1 MAFQPKF
8 QVLGEYAKLLRFIKG
23 QEKKFGVAVF
33 FMMLSSVFEGVQ
45 LTALVPIVDRIFTN
59 KQIEVPSSLPEPVQN
74 LVTFLNETDPDK
86 LFIALPIVFVIL
98 ILIKNIT
105 VYIHSYIMNDI
116 AQSVMRDMRSRIFG
130 KIHSLSLD
138 YFGQKRTGELI
149 SRITSDVSWIEN
161 AVSYAITDMF
171 FQTFLIVVYAV
182 WVFGIYPQGFFV
194 VLILLPF
201 VAGPIA
207 IIGKRLRKLSKST
220 QEKMADINSHLIET
234 ISGVKVVK
242 AFSMEAYEVG
252 RFKGQN
258 YDFYKLKMKSIKR
271 TQLVSPITE
280 FVAAVCGAGI
290 IYTLGQAV
298 REGEMSLGVFILFL
312 GGFLAI
318 IRPLKKLSN
327 VHTIAQQAL
336 PADER
341 INEILNLNPSVA
353 EKPNAPALGP
363 IRQSIVFEHVDF
375 GYDADQLV
383 LRDINLSIN
392 SGELVAIVGPTGTGK
407 STLVN
412 LVPRFY
418 DPSKGRVLIDGKD
431 ARDVS
436 FASLRSQIGYVTQET
451 ILFNESVR
459 YNITYGNFDVSE
471 ECMKEAATKAFADDF
486 IRKMPEGYDTL
497 IGDRGV
503 RLSGGEKQRLTIARA
518 IVKNPPVLI
527 LDEATS
533 QLDSESEKFVQEA
546 LDKLMVGRTVIAIAH
561 RLSTILK
568 ADKIVV
574 MDQGRIIGCAP
585 HDELL
590 KTCPLYERLY
600 KTQFDAS

>member
-1 MAFQPKF
+1 MAFRPRF
-8 QVLGEYAKLLRFIKG
+8 QVLGEYARLLRFIKG

-59 KQIEVPSSLPEPVQN
+59 KQIEVPNSVPEPVQN
-74 LVTFLNETDPDK
+74 LVSFLNNTDPQQ
-86 LFIALPIVFVIL
+86 LFIALPVVFVFL
-98 ILIKNIT
+98 IVIKNLT

-116 AQSVMRDMRSRIFG
+116 AQGIMRDLRSKIFA

-138 YFGQKRTGELI
+138 YFGNKRTGELI
-149 SRITSDVSWIEN
+149 SRITNDVAWIEH

-171 FQTFLIVVYAV
+171 FQSLLIIVYAV
-182 WVFGIYPQGFFV
+182 WVFGIYPQGFFI

-201 VAGPIA
+201 VAGPMA
-207 IIGKRLRKLSKST
+207 IIGRRLRKLSKSS

-234 ISGVKVVK
+234 ISGAKVVK
-242 AFSMEAYEVG
+242 AFGMERYEVG
-252 RFKGQN
+252 RFSAQN
-258 YDFYKLKMKSIKR
+258 YDYYKLKMKSIKR
-271 TQLVSPITE
+271 TQLISPITE
-280 FVAAVCGAGI
+280 FVAAACGAGI
-290 IYTLGQAV
+290 IYTLGRAV
-298 REGEMSLGVFILFL
+298 LEGEMSLGIFVLFL

-327 VHTIAQQAL
+327 VHTIAQQVF

-341 INEILNLNPSVA
+341 IREVLDLVPSVD
-353 EKPNAPALGP
+353 EKPDAVTLGP
-363 IRQSIVFEHVDF
+363 LHDSIVFENVEF
-375 GYDADQLV
+375 MYEPGQPV
-383 LRDINLSIN
+383 LSDINLTVR

-412 LVPRFY
+412 LIPRFY
-418 DPSKGRVLIDGKD
+418 DPSKGRVLMDGTD
-431 ARDVS
+431 ARDVT

-451 ILFNESVR
+451 ILFNETVR
-459 YNITYGNFDVSE
+459 YNVAYGNFDVPE
-471 ECMKEAATKAFADDF
+471 ERVREAATQAFADEF

-518 IVKNPPVLI
+518 IIKNAPVLI

-533 QLDSESEKFVQEA
+533 QLDSESEKYVQEA

-574 MDQGRIIGCAP
+574 LDQGRIVGCAP

-600 KTQFDAS
+600 KTQFDA